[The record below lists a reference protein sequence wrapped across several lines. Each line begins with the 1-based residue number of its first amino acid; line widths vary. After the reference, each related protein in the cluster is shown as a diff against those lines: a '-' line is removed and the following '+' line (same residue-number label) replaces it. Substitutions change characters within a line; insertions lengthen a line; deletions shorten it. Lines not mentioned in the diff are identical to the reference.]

1 MEDIKDTLDNQN
13 SSEEKTNVNN
23 NADAEINEES
33 NLDMEYYTTDSSND
47 LAEDSSEDMAEENN
61 DKENELD
68 IMRKLKDENK
78 KLNNEAEALKERLL
92 RLTAE
97 YDNYRKRT
105 SKEKE
110 GIYTDACTD
119 VLKEM
124 IPVLDNLERAIS
136 VEGNVEDIKKGI
148 EMTIKGFKTSFEKLG
163 VEEIDASGEFDPN
176 YHQAVMHIQDENLG
190 ANSIAEVFQKGYKR
204 GDKVIRYTVVK
215 VAN

>member
-1 MEDIKDTLDNQN
+1 MEDMKERLDGQDDLEETIDINDEVDTENKEESNSNVKSDSAKSSNDMEEN
-13 SSEEKTNVNN
+13 SSEDIVDK
-23 NADAEINEES
+23 
-33 NLDMEYYTTDSSND
+33 
-47 LAEDSSEDMAEENN
+47 NN

-78 KLNNEAEALKERLL
+78 RLNNEAEALKERLL

-124 IPVLDNLERAIS
+124 IPVLDNLERAVS
-136 VEGNVEDIKKGI
+136 VDGNVEDIRKGI

-163 VEEIDASGEFDPN
+163 VEEIDATGEFDPN
-176 YHQAVMHIQDENLG
+176 YHQAVMHVQDENLE
-190 ANSIAEVFQKGYKR
+190 ANSIAEVFQKGYKK
-204 GDKVIRYTVVK
+204 GDKIIRHTVVK

>member
-1 MEDIKDTLDNQN
+1 MEDIKNKLNNEEETLESNENIDNEEVVSNDESEKAEFSDTL
-13 SSEEKTNVNN
+13 S
-23 NADAEINEES
+23 
-33 NLDMEYYTTDSSND
+33 
-47 LAEDSSEDMAEENN
+47 EDSSEDIAQENN
-61 DKENELD
+61 DKENELES
-68 IMRKLKDENK
+68 MSKLKDENK
-78 KLNNEAEALKERLL
+78 KLTNEVEALKDRLL

-105 SKEKE
+105 AKEKE

-124 IPVLDNLERAIS
+124 IPVLDNLERAVA
-136 VEGNVEDIKKGI
+136 VEGNVEDIRTGI

-176 YHQAVMHIQDENLG
+176 YHQAVMHIEDESLDK
-190 ANSIAEVFQKGYKR
+190 NSIAEVFQKGYKR
-204 GDKVIRYTVVK
+204 GEKVIRYTVVK

>member
-13 SSEEKTNVNN
+13 STEEKTNVNS

-33 NLDMEYYTTDSSND
+33 NLDMEYDTTDSSND

-92 RLTAE
+92 RITAE

>member
-1 MEDIKDTLDNQN
+1 MEDIKERLDNQSDSEETVEVKNANSENIDESKVDMESDSEN
-13 SSEEKTNVNN
+13 SSNN
-23 NADAEINEES
+23 
-33 NLDMEYYTTDSSND
+33 TTD
-47 LAEDSSEDMAEENN
+47 DSSEDVVEENN

-78 KLNNEAEALKERLL
+78 RLTNEAEALKERLL

-110 GIYTDACTD
+110 GIYTEACTD

-136 VEGNVEDIKKGI
+136 VEGSVEDIKKGI
-148 EMTIKGFKTSFEKLG
+148 EMTIKGFQTSFEKLG

-176 YHQAVMHIQDENLG
+176 YHQAVMHIEDESLG

-204 GDKVIRYTVVK
+204 GEKVIRYTVVK

>member
-13 SSEEKTNVNN
+13 STEEKTNVNN

-33 NLDMEYYTTDSSND
+33 NLDIECDTTDSSND

-78 KLNNEAEALKERLL
+78 KLKNEAEALKERLL
-92 RLTAE
+92 RITAE

>member
-13 SSEEKTNVNN
+13 STEEKTNVNN

-33 NLDMEYYTTDSSND
+33 NIDMEYDTTDSSND

>member
-1 MEDIKDTLDNQN
+1 MEDIKETLDNQN
-13 SSEEKTNVNN
+13 NLDDTTNVEDNV
-23 NADAEINEES
+23 DAEKNEEA
-33 NLDMEYYTTDSSND
+33 NLDMEADSINSSND
-47 LAEDSSEDMAEENN
+47 STEDSSEDIAEENN

-68 IMRKLKDENK
+68 AMRKLKDENK
-78 KLNNEAEALKERLL
+78 KLTNEAETLKERLL

-136 VEGNVEDIKKGI
+136 VDGNVEDIKKGI
-148 EMTIKGFKTSFEKLG
+148 EMTIKGFKASFEKLG
-163 VEEIDASGEFDPN
+163 VEEIDATGEFDPN
-176 YHQAVMHIQDENLG
+176 YHQAVMHIEDESLG
-190 ANSIAEVFQKGYKR
+190 ANSVAEVFQKGYKR

>member
-1 MEDIKDTLDNQN
+1 MEDMKERLDSQEDLKN
-13 SSEEKTNVNN
+13 SNEADNKTDN
-23 NADAEINEES
+23 NEEVNS
-33 NLDMEYYTTDSSND
+33 NVESEVDDSSKNMS
-47 LAEDSSEDMAEENN
+47 EDSSEDIAFENN

-68 IMRKLKDENK
+68 IMRKLKDDNK
-78 KLNNEAEALKERLL
+78 KLNNEVEALKERLL

-105 SKEKE
+105 AKEKE

-124 IPVLDNLERAIS
+124 IPVLDNLERAVS
-136 VEGNVEDIKKGI
+136 VEGSVEDIKKGI

-163 VEEIDASGEFDPN
+163 VEEIDATGEFDPN
-176 YHQAVMHIQDENLG
+176 YHQAVMHIEDENFG

>member
-1 MEDIKDTLDNQN
+1 MEDIKETLDNQN
-13 SSEEKTNVNN
+13 NLDDTTNVDENV
-23 NADAEINEES
+23 DAEKNEEA
-33 NLDMEYYTTDSSND
+33 NLDMEADSINSSND
-47 LAEDSSEDMAEENN
+47 STEDSSEDIAEENN

-68 IMRKLKDENK
+68 AMRKLKDENK
-78 KLNNEAEALKERLL
+78 KLTNEAETLKERLL

-136 VEGNVEDIKKGI
+136 VDGNVEDIKKGI
-148 EMTIKGFKTSFEKLG
+148 EMTIKGFKASFEKLG
-163 VEEIDASGEFDPN
+163 VEEIDATGEFDPN
-176 YHQAVMHIQDENLG
+176 YHQAVMHIEDESLG
-190 ANSIAEVFQKGYKR
+190 ANSVAEVFQKGYKR

>member
-33 NLDMEYYTTDSSND
+33 NIDMEYDTTDSSND

-92 RLTAE
+92 RITAE

>member
-1 MEDIKDTLDNQN
+1 MEDNKEILEEDYNTLKDEVQQEYEINSEETSNTESEAN
-13 SSEEKTNVNN
+13 ESSET
-23 NADAEINEES
+23 
-33 NLDMEYYTTDSSND
+33 L
-47 LAEDSSEDMAEENN
+47 EDSGNLQDNEENN
-61 DKENELD
+61 DKENEID

-78 KLNNEAEALKERLL
+78 SLSNEADALKERLL

-97 YDNYRKRT
+97 YENYRKRT

-124 IPVLDNLERAIS
+124 IPVLDNLERAIQ
-136 VEGNVEDIKKGI
+136 VEGNAEDIKKGI
-148 EMTIKGFKTSFEKLG
+148 EMTIKGFNASFEKLG

-176 YHQAVMHIQDENLG
+176 VHQAVMHVEDENLG
-190 ANSIAEVFQKGYKR
+190 ANAIAEVFQKGYKR
-204 GDKVIRYTVVK
+204 GEKIIRYTVVK